1 MLYSFVLLAM
11 MRSVLVIFLVC
22 CVVFFCPACYD
33 EVRVG
38 HLLVFCVVFFCPAC
52 YDEVR
57 VGHLFSFLCC
67 ILLSC
72 LL

>member
-1 MLYSFVLLAM
+1 M
-11 MRSVLVIFLVC
+11 MRSVCYDEVRVGL
-22 CVVFFCPACYD
+22 ACYD

-38 HLLVFCVVFFCPAC
+38 HLLVCCVVFFCPAC